1 MHRRN
6 GGKSWST
13 FQFDDDGK
21 PWSLACQAARNAFL
35 SETVTIFDLP
45 GHRKR
50 VGDWYETVRVHSI
63 TGAETTITQATIHV
77 EERAESE
84 LGFGQSETLERHV
97 VPKVLEV
104 SVACDTDAR
113 VVEICARGGKKVR
126 DQCVKAFSELF
137 APGSELPVEVPRRD
151 VLLDTLKEAPE
162 FSVEPADGIERVEVS
177 SLDFYSTTTGWHR

>member
-1 MHRRN
+1 M
-6 GGKSWST
+6 
-13 FQFDDDGK
+13 
-21 PWSLACQAARNAFL
+21 

-50 VGDWYETVRVHSI
+50 VADWYETVRVHSI
-63 TGAETTITQATIHV
+63 TGAETTITQATIYV

-113 VVEICARGGKKVR
+113 VVKICARGGKKVR
-126 DQCVKAFSELF
+126 D
-137 APGSELPVEVPRRD
+137 RRCCMETD
-151 VLLDTLKEAPE
+151 
-162 FSVEPADGIERVEVS
+162 
-177 SLDFYSTTTGWHR
+177 